1 MNVLMIY
8 THPHHNSLNG
18 AFFKEIL
25 KGSEENPN
33 VQEVRIID
41 LYQDKFD
48 PVLIFNEVKK
58 RRDMHKD
65 PEIQEYQEKIKW
77 ADNIVFVYPIWW
89 GRPPAMLLGF
99 IDRMFAANFAYRQTG
114 GLLPEG
120 LLKGKRAV
128 CVSTMQGPTHYPFFF
143 LQNAHK
149 ILMKRALLQ
158 YVGIKPVKFFEFG
171 MMESPK
177 GKHDVKLKRIYDY
190 FRNISS

>member
-33 VQEVRIID
+33 AQEVRIID

-48 PVLIFNEVKK
+48 PVLIFNEEKK

>member
-1 MNVLMIY
+1 MNVLIIY

-48 PVLIFNEVKK
+48 PVLIFNEEKK

-65 PEIQEYQEKIKW
+65 PEIQEYQEKIKS

-177 GKHDVKLKRIYDY
+177 GKHDVKLKRIYNY

>member
-1 MNVLMIY
+1 MNVLIIY

-48 PVLIFNEVKK
+48 PVLIFNEEKK

-114 GLLPEG
+114 GLLYVYRQC
-120 LLKGKRAV
+120 KDR
-128 CVSTMQGPTHYPFFF
+128 PT
-143 LQNAHK
+143 
-149 ILMKRALLQ
+149 IL
-158 YVGIKPVKFFEFG
+158 
-171 MMESPK
+171 
-177 GKHDVKLKRIYDY
+177 
-190 FRNISS
+190 SSFCRMPTKS

>member
-1 MNVLMIY
+1 M
-8 THPHHNSLNG
+8 
-18 AFFKEIL
+18 
-25 KGSEENPN
+25 
-33 VQEVRIID
+33 RIID

-48 PVLIFNEVKK
+48 PVLIFNEEKK

-114 GLLPEG
+114 GSLPEG

-177 GKHDVKLKRIYDY
+177 GKHDVKLKRIYNY

>member
-1 MNVLMIY
+1 MNVLIIY

-48 PVLIFNEVKK
+48 PVLIFNEEKK

-99 IDRMFAANFAYRQTG
+99 IDRIVAANFAYRQTG

-149 ILMKRALLQ
+149 VLMKRALLQ

-177 GKHDVKLKRIYDY
+177 GKHDVKLKRIYNY

>member
-1 MNVLMIY
+1 MNVLIIY

-18 AFFKEIL
+18 VFFKEIL
-25 KGSEENPN
+25 KGSVENPN

-48 PVLIFNEVKK
+48 PVLIFNEEKK

-149 ILMKRALLQ
+149 VLMKRALLQ

-177 GKHDVKLKRIYDY
+177 GKHDVKLKRIYNY

>member
-1 MNVLMIY
+1 MNVLIIY

-48 PVLIFNEVKK
+48 PVLIFNEEKK

-149 ILMKRALLQ
+149 MLMKRALLQ

-177 GKHDVKLKRIYDY
+177 GKHDVKLKWIYNY

>member
-1 MNVLMIY
+1 MNVLIIY

-48 PVLIFNEVKK
+48 PVLIFHEEKK

-149 ILMKRALLQ
+149 VLMKRALLQ

-177 GKHDVKLKRIYDY
+177 GKHDVKLKRIYNY

>member
-1 MNVLMIY
+1 MNVLIIY
-8 THPHHNSLNG
+8 THPHHNSLNS

-48 PVLIFNEVKK
+48 PVLIFNEEKK

-120 LLKGKRAV
+120 LLKEKRAV

-149 ILMKRALLQ
+149 VLMKRALLQ

-177 GKHDVKLKRIYDY
+177 GKHDVKLKRIYNY

>member
-1 MNVLMIY
+1 MNVLIIY

-48 PVLIFNEVKK
+48 PVLIFNEEKK

-77 ADNIVFVYPIWW
+77 ADNIVFVYPILW

-149 ILMKRALLQ
+149 VLMKRALLQ

-177 GKHDVKLKRIYDY
+177 GKHDVKLKRIYNY

>member
-1 MNVLMIY
+1 MNVLIIY

-48 PVLIFNEVKK
+48 PVLIFHEEKK

-77 ADNIVFVYPIWW
+77 ADNIVFVYPIRW

-177 GKHDVKLKRIYDY
+177 GKHDVKLKRIYNY

>member
-1 MNVLMIY
+1 MNVLIIY

-48 PVLIFNEVKK
+48 PVLIFNEEKK

-114 GLLPEG
+114 GLLP
-120 LLKGKRAV
+120 
-128 CVSTMQGPTHYPFFF
+128 
-143 LQNAHK
+143 
-149 ILMKRALLQ
+149 
-158 YVGIKPVKFFEFG
+158 
-171 MMESPK
+171 
-177 GKHDVKLKRIYDY
+177 
-190 FRNISS
+190 

>member
-1 MNVLMIY
+1 MNVLIIY

-48 PVLIFNEVKK
+48 PVLIFNEEKK

-149 ILMKRALLQ
+149 VLMKRALLQ

-171 MMESPK
+171 MMENPK
-177 GKHDVKLKRIYDY
+177 GKHDVKLKRIYNY

>member
-1 MNVLMIY
+1 MNVLIIY

-48 PVLIFNEVKK
+48 PVLIFHEEKK
-58 RRDMHKD
+58 RRDMHKE

-149 ILMKRALLQ
+149 MLMKRALLQ

-177 GKHDVKLKRIYDY
+177 GKHDVKLKRIYNY

>member
-1 MNVLMIY
+1 MNVLIIY

-18 AFFKEIL
+18 AFLKEIL
-25 KGSEENPN
+25 KGSEGNPN
-33 VQEVRIID
+33 VQEVKIID
-41 LYQDKFD
+41 LYQEKFD
-48 PVLIFNEVKK
+48 PVLIFHEEKK

-65 PEIQEYQEKIKW
+65 PEIQDYQEKIKW

-128 CVSTMQGPTHYPFFF
+128 CVTTMQGPTHYPLFF

-149 ILMKRALLQ
+149 MLMKRALLQ

-177 GKHDVKLKRIYDY
+177 GKHDAKLKRIYNY

>member
-1 MNVLMIY
+1 MNVLIIY

-48 PVLIFNEVKK
+48 PVLIFNKEKK
-58 RRDMHKD
+58 RCDMHKD

-177 GKHDVKLKRIYDY
+177 GKHDVKLKRIYNY